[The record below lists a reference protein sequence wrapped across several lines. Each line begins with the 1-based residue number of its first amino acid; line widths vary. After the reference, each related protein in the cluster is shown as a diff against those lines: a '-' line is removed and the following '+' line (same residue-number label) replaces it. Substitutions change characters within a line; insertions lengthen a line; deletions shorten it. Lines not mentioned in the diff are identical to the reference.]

1 MLCSQATSQL
11 RGINTNE
18 LVFTG
23 IDTYMERRTL
33 ENAGIGA
40 LVGLVL
46 TFVPLISL
54 LAPLVGGGVAGY
66 RERRG
71 AKGGLLPGA
80 LAGAFVAAGGVVIRT
95 AFATLRFGIEGAIP
109 VAGVPLPTLLAAL
122 FVGTFL
128 TVVAAAGTVLVA
140 AIGGALGGV
149 LEEDR
154 SRRRTD
160 EAIADPI
167 PGAVPRTRRLVTAL
181 LSLVAG
187 LVTFVAVGLGLT
199 EVLDPY
205 IWPSALVGLPVGAI
219 LGVAVAVLGYHVL
232 TTRGGRRRD
241 DDESSG
247 AI

>member
-1 MLCSQATSQL
+1 MSS
-11 RGINTNE
+11 
-18 LVFTG
+18 
-23 IDTYMERRTL
+23 
-33 ENAGIGA
+33 
-40 LVGLVL
+40 
-46 TFVPLISL
+46 
-54 LAPLVGGGVAGY
+54 GGV
-66 RERRG
+66 
-71 AKGGLLPGA
+71 LSVGA
-80 LAGAFVAAGGVVIRT
+80 LAGAFVAAGGIVIRT

-160 EAIADPI
+160 ETIADPI
-167 PGAVPRTRRLVTAL
+167 PGSVPRTRRLVTVLA
-181 LSLVAG
+181 SLVAG
-187 LVTFVAVGLGLT
+187 LVTFLAVGLGVT

>member
-1 MLCSQATSQL
+1 
-11 RGINTNE
+11 
-18 LVFTG
+18 
-23 IDTYMERRTL
+23 MERTTL
-33 ENAGIGA
+33 KNAGVGA

-46 TFVPLISL
+46 TFVPLLSL
-54 LAPLVGGGVAGY
+54 LASLVGGGIAGY
-66 RERRG
+66 LERRG

-80 LAGAFVAAGGVVIRT
+80 LAGAFVAAAGIVIRT

-154 SRRRTD
+154 NRRRTD
-160 EAIADPI
+160 ETIAGPI
-167 PGAVPRTRRLVTAL
+167 PGTVPRTRRLVTVL
-181 LSLVAG
+181 LSLVGG

-205 IWPSALVGLPVGAI
+205 IWPSALVGLPVGGI

-232 TTRGGRRRD
+232 TTRGRHRGD
-241 DDESSG
+241 DGSSG

>member
-1 MLCSQATSQL
+1 
-11 RGINTNE
+11 
-18 LVFTG
+18 
-23 IDTYMERRTL
+23 MERTTL
-33 ENAGIGA
+33 KNASIGA
-40 LVGLVL
+40 LIGLVL

-71 AKGGLLPGA
+71 AKGGLVPGV
-80 LAGAFVAAGGVVIRT
+80 LAGAFVAVGGIVIRT
-95 AFATLRFGIEGAIP
+95 VFATLRFGIEGAIP
-109 VAGVPLPTLLAAL
+109 IAGVPLPTLLAAL

-154 SRRRTD
+154 SRRQTD
-160 EAIADPI
+160 ETIADTI
-167 PGAVPRTRRLVTAL
+167 PGTAPRTRRMVIALV
-181 LSLVAG
+181 SFVAG
-187 LVTFVAVGLGLT
+187 LVTFVAVGFGVT

-219 LGVAVAVLGYHVL
+219 LGVTVSVLGYHVL
-232 TTRGGRRRD
+232 TTRGGRRQE